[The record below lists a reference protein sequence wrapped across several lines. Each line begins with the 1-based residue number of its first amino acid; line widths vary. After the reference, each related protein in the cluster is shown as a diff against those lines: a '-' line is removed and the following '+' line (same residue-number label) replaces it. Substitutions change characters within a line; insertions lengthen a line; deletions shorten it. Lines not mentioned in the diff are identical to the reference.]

1 MAERGLGA
9 PPHARGAAPAWGC
22 SAPGSWGAH
31 PGSRLQKETI
41 FFFWFCS
48 RIFPACLEKMARH
61 RGCEGAGEVA
71 PVPPHAV
78 FSISIL
84 GACGSKGLGHK
95 GKSRGGGRI
104 GLRKDSKGATQQD
117 LQGRGGSGGFS
128 WCGLLSVNPASEGR
142 ERGHARC
149 PGANPPRPSAVS
161 PQEYNMYGWWVGEL
175 NNTVGIVP
183 KDYLVAAYDLEE

>member
-9 PPHARGAAPAWGC
+9 PPHARGAAPARGC
-22 SAPGSWGAH
+22 SAPGSWGAR

-48 RIFPACLEKMARH
+48 RIFPACLEKMARR

-84 GACGSKGLGHK
+84 GASGSKGLGR
-95 GKSRGGGRI
+95 RGG
-104 GLRKDSKGATQQD
+104 RKDRVEEGQQRCNPAGFTGERWVWGIFLVWAALCKSSHRRKGA
-117 LQGRGGSGGFS
+117 GP
-128 WCGLLSVNPASEGR
+128 CLL
-142 ERGHARC
+142 
-149 PGANPPRPSAVS
+149 PP
-161 PQEYNMYGWWVGEL
+161 
-175 NNTVGIVP
+175 
-183 KDYLVAAYDLEE
+183 